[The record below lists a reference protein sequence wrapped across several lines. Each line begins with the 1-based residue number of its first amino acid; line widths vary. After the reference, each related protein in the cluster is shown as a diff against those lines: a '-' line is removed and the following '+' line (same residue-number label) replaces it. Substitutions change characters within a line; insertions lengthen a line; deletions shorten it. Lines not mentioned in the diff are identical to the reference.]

1 MQIKLHGDF
10 VMVCGRAAKNG
21 ELQHVGANK
30 SRLCK
35 LGLAVDKRPDPE
47 NPTGQPITVWANIVA
62 WHNLASLLALARKG
76 DSVLVIGQIKRR
88 EYEGKV
94 YTDLEAEWLWVAALH
109 SGQPQGS
116 EDFVTAASEAWNRVR
131 AEDNEDDDFPY

>member
-1 MQIKLHGDF
+1 MQIKLHGDH

-21 ELQHVGANK
+21 ELQRVGANQ

-62 WHNLASLLALARKG
+62 WHNLASLLSQAQKG
-76 DSVLVIGQIKRR
+76 DSVLVIGQLKRR
-88 EYEGKV
+88 EYEGKI

-109 SGQPQGS
+109 AGVQNS
-116 EDFVTAASEAWNRVR
+116 EDFVSAANEAMRR
-131 AEDNEDDDFPY
+131 IGGDDDDFPY